1 MLANT
6 RTGLSLWSPYTVE
19 DEHLIDEFKGEK
31 AEVFP
36 LGNDA
41 FFERD
46 DIGCTSFVRDQ
57 RGWVTGYIYHFPD
70 GQEAA
75 GNRIK

>member
-6 RTGLSLWSPYTVE
+6 RTGLGLWSPYTVE

-46 DIGCTSFVRDQ
+46 DIG
-57 RGWVTGYIYHFPD
+57 
-70 GQEAA
+70 
-75 GNRIK
+75 